1 MTTVQNTSPT
11 EHRVKSNSPF
21 PLTSP
26 RCLWAIKSGSMAVF
40 SVITVDGVP
49 QGARRFLF
57 EVKAGDML
65 FGIPAITHGV
75 SQSVFAVAYEETH
88 LIQLN
93 LKGWL
98 AQVMVKQK
106 RQLILH
112 PLQQWSDRLSSI
124 FKGFEITLNPL
135 VIAEPVSTAA
145 LQEQLEQLHLKFLT
159 SLQELEQQDLS
170 NRIAQ
175 YQKRQELNEKATEQ
189 AINEL
194 TAVFRPQESE
204 FFQEG
209 TSLVIAAGAV
219 GKALGLT
226 IRPPG
231 RSEDMKRVKEPLD
244 AIARASQIRTRRV
257 ILAGDWW
264 NADCGPLLA
273 YKGAGDEPIALLPQA
288 GRYEVFDP
296 ELKQRFPFTPKL
308 ANEISPIAY
317 TFYRSFADKA
327 LKSID
332 VFKFVMQGQQ
342 RDLIVLLIMGLA
354 ASLLGMVAPLATGI
368 LIDKAIPD
376 ANRTLLLQI
385 ALGMMAV
392 TFGKTLFEFVQGS
405 AMTRV
410 QTYMNAHTQAAVWD
424 RLLKVRV
431 SFFRQYSSGDM
442 QSRVSAINQ
451 IRQIL
456 SGNVLRSLL
465 SGFFAFFNLGLLF
478 MYSIE
483 LALVALAI
491 AIINIIVTTIFAI
504 VSRKQMMANAASAGA
519 RLGLEVQLID
529 GISKLRVAGAEER
542 AFAFWA
548 KRFRQQTNFTM
559 MTSKVQDGVMLFN
572 AAMTSMSS
580 IAIYSM
586 VVFLTLQAQAATANL
601 AIAGTT
607 AGMAG
612 LSIGTFLAFNAAF
625 GTFIT
630 GASSLSN
637 TIIDIMDI
645 AIMWKRAEPILK
657 ELPEVNRGKADPG
670 RLQGG
675 VRFDRVSFRYCKEGS
690 LTLDRVS
697 LEAKPGEFIALVGP
711 SGSGKSTT
719 VRLLLGFEKPE
730 DGTIAFDGQD
740 LSGLDVTAVRRQLGV
755 VLQNGRLNSA
765 SIFENIS
772 AGALITMDEAW
783 EVARLAGFAEDVEN
797 MPMGMHTVVSE
808 GGTNLSGGQRQRLLI
823 TRALVLKP
831 KVLIFD
837 EATSALDNRTQ
848 AIVSESLDQ
857 LNVTRIV
864 IAHRLSTI
872 RNADRIYVLQ
882 NGQVMQQGTFD
893 ELMHHTGLFAD
904 LMSRQVA

>member
-1 MTTVQNTSPT
+1 MTNAAKTNPT
-11 EHRVKSNSPF
+11 EQLLKGNAPFSLKTPNSIWV
-21 PLTSP
+21 L
-26 RCLWAIKSGSMAVF
+26 KSGSMAVF
-40 SVITVDGVP
+40 SVVTVDGVP
-49 QGARRFLF
+49 QGSRRFLF
-57 EVKAGDML
+57 EVKAGEVL
-65 FGIPAITHGV
+65 FSLPHQPEGV
-75 SQSVFAVAYEETH
+75 SQEVFGVAYEESMVAGVPLDTW
-88 LIQLN
+88 IQN
-93 LKGWL
+93 VAGQGNRQAL
-98 AQVMVKQK
+98 AALG
-106 RQLILH
+106 R
-112 PLQQWSDRLSSI
+112 WSDRLSAVFQDGSI
-124 FKGFEITLNPL
+124 VLEKLRFTEPITPTL
-135 VIAEPVSTAA
+135 IA
-145 LQEQLEQLHLKFLT
+145 QQLEQLHANFLT
-159 SLQELEQQDLS
+159 CLQQLDQQAVS
-170 NRIAQ
+170 QRIAQ
-175 YQKRQELNEKATEQ
+175 YQKRQTLNEKVAQQ
-189 AINEL
+189 AIEDL
-194 TAVFRPQESE
+194 TAVFRPQEAE
-204 FFQEG
+204 FLQEG
-209 TSLVIAAGAV
+209 TPLVVAAGAV
-219 GKALGLT
+219 GKALGIK

-231 RSEDMKRVKEPLD
+231 RSEDMNRVKEPLD
-244 AIARASQIRTRRV
+244 AIARASRTRTRRV

-273 YKGAGDEPIALLPQA
+273 YKADGEQAIALLPNA
-288 GRYEVFDP
+288 GQYEIFDP
-296 ELKQRFPFTPKL
+296 ELKQRIPFTPKQL
-308 ANEISPIAY
+308 HDISPISY

-327 LKSID
+327 LKSMD
-332 VFKFVMQGQQ
+332 VFKFVIQGQQ

-354 ASLLGMVAPLATGI
+354 ASLLGMVVPQATGI

-431 SFFRQYSSGDM
+431 SFFRQYSTGDM
-442 QSRVSAINQ
+442 QSRVSSINQ

-456 SGNVLRSLL
+456 SGSVLRSLL
-465 SGFFAFFNLGLLF
+465 SGFFALFNLGLLF
-478 MYSIE
+478 IYSAQ

-491 AIINIIVTTIFAI
+491 AVVNIIVTTIFAV
-504 VSRKQMMANAASAGA
+504 VSRKQMMANASAAGA

-529 GISKLRVAGAEER
+529 GISKLRVAGAEGR
-542 AFAFWA
+542 AFAFWT

-559 MTSKVQDGVMLFN
+559 MTAKVQDGVMVFN
-572 AAMTSMSS
+572 TAMSSVSS
-580 IAIYSM
+580 IAIYGM
-586 VVFLTLQAQAATANL
+586 AVFLILQSQAAMTDPAM
-601 AIAGTT
+601 AGAS

-612 LSIGTFLAFNAAF
+612 ISIGTFLAFNAAF
-625 GTFIT
+625 GTFIA
-630 GASSLSN
+630 GATSLSN
-637 TIIDIMDI
+637 TIIDVMDI

-657 ELPEVNRGKADPG
+657 EIPEVDRGKADPG

-675 VRFDRVSFRYCKEGS
+675 VKFDRVSFRYRNDAP

-719 VRLLLGFEKPE
+719 VRLMLGFEKPE
-730 DGTIAFDGQD
+730 DGSIAFDGQD

-783 EVARLAGFAEDVEN
+783 DAARLAGFAEDVEH

-823 TRALVLKP
+823 ARALVLKP

-848 AIVSESLDQ
+848 AIVSASLEQ
-857 LNVTRIV
+857 LQVTRIV

-872 RNADRIYVLQ
+872 RNADLIYVLQ
-882 NGQVMQQGTFD
+882 TGQVVQQGTFD
-893 ELMHHTGLFAD
+893 ELMHQPGLFVD
-904 LMSRQVA
+904 LMSRQMA